1 MRKRCHR
8 TRRPISAPMIVN
20 RGLING
26 DLETRERMFVEAF
39 RLGYAT
45 TEHFDHLADMRDCLL
60 LAASAKR
67 DAQTIGMCRASGVA
81 LMNIADRFKQTG
93 RMGTTGDEL
102 TILREF
108 CTTYRDYWLRQPVTS
123 YETAVATLDRARQLN
138 LNEVEIRA

>member
-8 TRRPISAPMIVN
+8 TRRPVSAPMLVN
-20 RGLING
+20 RGLVNT
-26 DLETRERMFVEAF
+26 DLETRERMAVEAF
-39 RLGYAT
+39 CLGFAT
-45 TEHFDHLADMRDCLL
+45 TEHYDQVADMRNCLL

-67 DAQTIGMCRASGVA
+67 DAQTIGMCCASGVA
-81 LMNIADRFKQTG
+81 LMNIADRYKQTG

-108 CTTYRDYWLRQPVTS
+108 CTTYRDYWLRQPVTA
-123 YETAVATLDRARQLN
+123 YEIAVATLDRARQLN

>member
-8 TRRPISAPMIVN
+8 TRRPVSAPMIVN

-39 RLGYAT
+39 ALGYAT

-60 LAASAKR
+60 LSASAKG

-81 LMNIADRFKQTG
+81 LMNIADRYKQTG
-93 RMGTTGDEL
+93 RMGATGDEL

-108 CTTYRDYWLRQPVTS
+108 CTTYRDYWLRQPVTA
-123 YETAVATLDRARQLN
+123 YEIAVATLDRARQLN